1 MELYLS
7 YVKAWG
13 YASFFGWRVHTEGSY
28 PPIHFPAGKWNG
40 GYVAAG
46 MWLAGMGRRIGAVR
60 GGSLR
65 NGMFRVSFMGRE
77 GGDMLPAVYG

>member
-13 YASFFGWRVHTEGSY
+13 YASFFGWRVLIEGSY

-40 GYVAAG
+40 GYVAGGYVVGGYGPADRG
-46 MWLAGMGRRIGAVR
+46 RPGRVPEKWDVPGLFHGPGRR
-60 GGSLR
+60 
-65 NGMFRVSFMGRE
+65 
-77 GGDMLPAVYG
+77 